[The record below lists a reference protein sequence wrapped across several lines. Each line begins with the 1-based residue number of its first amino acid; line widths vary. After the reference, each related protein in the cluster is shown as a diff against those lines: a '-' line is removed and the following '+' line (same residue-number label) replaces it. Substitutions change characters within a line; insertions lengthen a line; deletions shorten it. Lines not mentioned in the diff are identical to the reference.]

1 MSEKLPQGWL
11 LVVLVLE
18 WLVFSFLH
26 WKEGDTPG
34 SGDVLGV
41 EVPLLLKGGPP
52 LEGATLRRALH

>member
-1 MSEKLPQGWL
+1 MAG
-11 LVVLVLE
+11 LVLFGLLDRE
-18 WLVFSFLH
+18 AS
-26 WKEGDTPG
+26 DTPG

>member
-18 WLVFSFLH
+18 WLVCFREAS
-26 WKEGDTPG
+26 DTPG